1 MNENKIIEYS
11 TLYKSQ
17 QGSEHF
23 KKVPKKIF
31 PTNLLLTKKN
41 YNILLSKSPLNIKHR
56 QSNFIVGKNK
66 IDPFYL
72 SRSQYIFPGADS
84 KFRQLRLIRNSRS
97 QKVID
102 NTHSSNRSNNQNIE
116 TNDKTAEKILLKKI
130 EEVNKSLEQ
139 SENIFRYNQKIMK
152 KKLDEKDDEINNLKL
167 ELEKEKTRKKSL
179 YESMYNES
187 KNSYIDEIKQLKKQL
202 EKLNRI
208 NFELSEQNSEYENK
222 IKNLEN
228 KNAETNTKL
237 QEMRNKYNSLIKDKT
252 NDILEDEIK
261 QLQKQVERL
270 TNMNSEL
277 SRQNLEYE
285 NVIKNLENKNRENI
299 SKIKE
304 IYKNYNLLIKEKTN
318 NILENEIKQYI
329 NDLNIQIESSLNELN
344 SLNEEM
350 SSIKDENKKL
360 KMLSKEIIEARSDT
374 ELFFIDVLN
383 DAKMD
388 LYRQKK
394 EKIRKFNF
402 FPKLKNF
409 YDKGDEIKVDIRELT
424 PEMREKMLRNL
435 FEKINRSHKE
445 NNFLELNYM
454 INEDI
459 DNIEN

>member
-41 YNILLSKSPLNIKHR
+41 YNILLSKSPMNIKHH
-56 QSNFIVGKNK
+56 QSNFIVGKSK

-202 EKLNRI
+202 EKLSRI

-237 QEMRNKYNSLIKDKT
+237 QEMKNKYSSLLKDKT

-261 QLQKQVERL
+261 Q
-270 TNMNSEL
+270 
-277 SRQNLEYE
+277 Y
-285 NVIKNLENKNRENI
+285 I
-299 SKIKE
+299 S
-304 IYKNYNLLIKEKTN
+304 
-318 NILENEIKQYI
+318 
-329 NDLNIQIESSLNELN
+329 DLNIQIDSSQNELN
-344 SLNEEM
+344 SLNEEI
-350 SSIKDENKKL
+350 SYLNQENKRL
-360 KMLSKEIIEARSDT
+360 KFLTKEIIEARNET
-374 ELFFIDVLN
+374 EIFFLDALN
-383 DAKMD
+383 DVKME
-388 LYRQKK
+388 LYKQKK
-394 EKIRKFNF
+394 EKIKRDCF

-409 YDKGDEIKVDIRELT
+409 YETGNEIKVDIRELT
-424 PEMREKMLRNL
+424 PEIREKILRKL
-435 FEKINRSHKE
+435 FEKINGGYNE
-445 NNFLELNYM
+445 QNYNELNYIM
-454 INEDI
+454 DRDTSDLQE
-459 DNIEN
+459 

>member
-56 QSNFIVGKNK
+56 QSNFIVGKSK

-84 KFRQLRLIRNSRS
+84 KLRQLRLIRNSRS

-202 EKLNRI
+202 EKLSRI
-208 NFELSEQNSEYENK
+208 NSELSEQNSEYENK

-261 QLQKQVERL
+261 Q
-270 TNMNSEL
+270 
-277 SRQNLEYE
+277 Y
-285 NVIKNLENKNRENI
+285 I
-299 SKIKE
+299 S
-304 IYKNYNLLIKEKTN
+304 
-318 NILENEIKQYI
+318 
-329 NDLNIQIESSLNELN
+329 DLNIQIDSSQNELN
-344 SLNEEM
+344 SLNEEI
-350 SSIKDENKKL
+350 SYLNQENKRL
-360 KMLSKEIIEARSDT
+360 KFLTKEIIEARNET
-374 ELFFIDVLN
+374 EIFFLDALN
-383 DAKMD
+383 DVKME
-388 LYRQKK
+388 LYKQKK
-394 EKIRKFNF
+394 EKIKRDCF

-409 YDKGDEIKVDIRELT
+409 YETWNEIKVDIRELT
-424 PEMREKMLRNL
+424 PEIREKILRKL
-435 FEKINRSHKE
+435 FEKINGGYNE
-445 NNFLELNYM
+445 QNYNELNYIM
-454 INEDI
+454 DRDTSDLQE
-459 DNIEN
+459 

>member
-56 QSNFIVGKNK
+56 QSNFIVGKSK

-202 EKLNRI
+202 EKLSRI

-261 QLQKQVERL
+261 Q
-270 TNMNSEL
+270 
-277 SRQNLEYE
+277 Y
-285 NVIKNLENKNRENI
+285 I
-299 SKIKE
+299 S
-304 IYKNYNLLIKEKTN
+304 
-318 NILENEIKQYI
+318 
-329 NDLNIQIESSLNELN
+329 DLNIQIDSSQNELN
-344 SLNEEM
+344 SLNEEI
-350 SSIKDENKKL
+350 SYLNQENKRL
-360 KMLSKEIIEARSDT
+360 KFLTKEIIEARNET
-374 ELFFIDVLN
+374 EIFFLDALN
-383 DAKMD
+383 DVKME
-388 LYRQKK
+388 LYKQKK
-394 EKIRKFNF
+394 EKIKRDCF

-409 YDKGDEIKVDIRELT
+409 YETGNEIKVDIRELT
-424 PEMREKMLRNL
+424 PEIREKILRKL
-435 FEKINRSHKE
+435 FEKINGGYNE
-445 NNFLELNYM
+445 QNYNELNYIM
-454 INEDI
+454 DRDTSDLQE
-459 DNIEN
+459 

>member
-56 QSNFIVGKNK
+56 QSNFIVGKSK

-116 TNDKTAEKILLKKI
+116 TSDKTAEKILLKKI

-202 EKLNRI
+202 EKLSRI

-237 QEMRNKYNSLIKDKT
+237 QEMKNKYSSLLKDKT

-261 QLQKQVERL
+261 Q
-270 TNMNSEL
+270 
-277 SRQNLEYE
+277 Y
-285 NVIKNLENKNRENI
+285 I
-299 SKIKE
+299 S
-304 IYKNYNLLIKEKTN
+304 
-318 NILENEIKQYI
+318 
-329 NDLNIQIESSLNELN
+329 DLNIQIDSSQNELN
-344 SLNEEM
+344 SLNEEI
-350 SSIKDENKKL
+350 SYLNQENKRL
-360 KMLSKEIIEARSDT
+360 KFLTKEIIEARNET
-374 ELFFIDVLN
+374 EIFFLDALN
-383 DAKMD
+383 DVKME
-388 LYRQKK
+388 LYKQKK
-394 EKIRKFNF
+394 EKIKRDCF

-409 YDKGDEIKVDIRELT
+409 YETGNEIKVDIRELT
-424 PEMREKMLRNL
+424 PEIREKILRKL
-435 FEKINRSHKE
+435 FEKINGGYNE
-445 NNFLELNYM
+445 QNYNELNYIM
-454 INEDI
+454 DRDTSDLQE
-459 DNIEN
+459 

>member
-56 QSNFIVGKNK
+56 QSNFIVGKSK

-72 SRSQYIFPGADS
+72 SRSQYIFPGSDS

-202 EKLNRI
+202 EKLSRI

-237 QEMRNKYNSLIKDKT
+237 QEMKNKYSSLLKDKT

-261 QLQKQVERL
+261 Q
-270 TNMNSEL
+270 
-277 SRQNLEYE
+277 Y
-285 NVIKNLENKNRENI
+285 I
-299 SKIKE
+299 S
-304 IYKNYNLLIKEKTN
+304 
-318 NILENEIKQYI
+318 
-329 NDLNIQIESSLNELN
+329 DLNIQIDSSQNELN
-344 SLNEEM
+344 SLNEEI
-350 SSIKDENKKL
+350 SYLNQENKRL
-360 KMLSKEIIEARSDT
+360 KFLTKEIIEARNET
-374 ELFFIDVLN
+374 EIFFLDALN
-383 DAKMD
+383 DVKME
-388 LYRQKK
+388 LYKQKK
-394 EKIRKFNF
+394 EKIKRDCF

-409 YDKGDEIKVDIRELT
+409 YETGNEIKVDIRELT
-424 PEMREKMLRNL
+424 PEIREKILRKL
-435 FEKINRSHKE
+435 FEKINGGYNE
-445 NNFLELNYM
+445 QNYNELNYIM
-454 INEDI
+454 DRDTSDLQE
-459 DNIEN
+459 

>member
-41 YNILLSKSPLNIKHR
+41 YNILLSKSPMNIKHR
-56 QSNFIVGKNK
+56 QSNFIVGKSK

-187 KNSYIDEIKQLKKQL
+187 KNNYIDEIKQLKKQL
-202 EKLNRI
+202 EKLSRI
-208 NFELSEQNSEYENK
+208 NSELSEQNSEYENK

-261 QLQKQVERL
+261 Q
-270 TNMNSEL
+270 
-277 SRQNLEYE
+277 Y
-285 NVIKNLENKNRENI
+285 I
-299 SKIKE
+299 S
-304 IYKNYNLLIKEKTN
+304 
-318 NILENEIKQYI
+318 
-329 NDLNIQIESSLNELN
+329 DLNIQIDSSQNELN
-344 SLNEEM
+344 SLNEEI
-350 SSIKDENKKL
+350 SYLNQENKRL
-360 KMLSKEIIEARSDT
+360 KFLTKEIIEARNET
-374 ELFFIDVLN
+374 EIFFLDALN
-383 DAKMD
+383 DVKME
-388 LYRQKK
+388 LYKQKK
-394 EKIRKFNF
+394 EKIKRDCF

-409 YDKGDEIKVDIRELT
+409 YETGNEIKVDIRELT
-424 PEMREKMLRNL
+424 PEIREKILRKL
-435 FEKINRSHKE
+435 FEKINGGYNE
-445 NNFLELNYM
+445 QNYNELNYIM
-454 INEDI
+454 DRDTSDLQE
-459 DNIEN
+459 

>member
-56 QSNFIVGKNK
+56 QSNFIVGKSK

-72 SRSQYIFPGADS
+72 SRSQYIFPGSDS

-179 YESMYNES
+179 YESIYNES

-261 QLQKQVERL
+261 Q
-270 TNMNSEL
+270 
-277 SRQNLEYE
+277 Y
-285 NVIKNLENKNRENI
+285 I
-299 SKIKE
+299 S
-304 IYKNYNLLIKEKTN
+304 
-318 NILENEIKQYI
+318 
-329 NDLNIQIESSLNELN
+329 DLNIQIDSSQNELN
-344 SLNEEM
+344 SLNEEI
-350 SSIKDENKKL
+350 SYLNQENKRL
-360 KMLSKEIIEARSDT
+360 KFLTKEIIEARNET
-374 ELFFIDVLN
+374 EIFFLDALN
-383 DAKMD
+383 DVKME
-388 LYRQKK
+388 LYKQKK
-394 EKIRKFNF
+394 EKIKRDCF

-409 YDKGDEIKVDIRELT
+409 YETGNEIKVDIRELT
-424 PEMREKMLRNL
+424 PEIREKILRKL
-435 FEKINRSHKE
+435 FEKINGGYNE
-445 NNFLELNYM
+445 QNYNELNYIM
-454 INEDI
+454 DRDTSDLQE
-459 DNIEN
+459 

>member
-56 QSNFIVGKNK
+56 QSNFIVGKSK

-202 EKLNRI
+202 EKLSRI
-208 NFELSEQNSEYENK
+208 NSELSQQNSEYENK

-261 QLQKQVERL
+261 Q
-270 TNMNSEL
+270 
-277 SRQNLEYE
+277 Y
-285 NVIKNLENKNRENI
+285 I
-299 SKIKE
+299 S
-304 IYKNYNLLIKEKTN
+304 
-318 NILENEIKQYI
+318 
-329 NDLNIQIESSLNELN
+329 DLNIQIDSSQNELN
-344 SLNEEM
+344 SLNEEI
-350 SSIKDENKKL
+350 SYLNQENKRL
-360 KMLSKEIIEARSDT
+360 KFLTKEIIEARNET
-374 ELFFIDVLN
+374 EIFFLDALN
-383 DAKMD
+383 DVKME
-388 LYRQKK
+388 LYKQKK
-394 EKIRKFNF
+394 EKIKRDCF

-409 YDKGDEIKVDIRELT
+409 YETGNEIKVDIRELT
-424 PEMREKMLRNL
+424 PEIREKILRKL
-435 FEKINRSHKE
+435 FEKINGGYNE
-445 NNFLELNYM
+445 QNYNELNYIM
-454 INEDI
+454 DRDTSDLQE
-459 DNIEN
+459 

>member
-31 PTNLLLTKKN
+31 PTNLLLSKKN

-56 QSNFIVGKNK
+56 QSNFIVGKSK

-202 EKLNRI
+202 EKLSRI
-208 NFELSEQNSEYENK
+208 NSELSEQNSEYENK

-237 QEMRNKYNSLIKDKT
+237 QEMKNKYSSLLKDKT

-261 QLQKQVERL
+261 Q
-270 TNMNSEL
+270 
-277 SRQNLEYE
+277 Y
-285 NVIKNLENKNRENI
+285 I
-299 SKIKE
+299 S
-304 IYKNYNLLIKEKTN
+304 
-318 NILENEIKQYI
+318 
-329 NDLNIQIESSLNELN
+329 DLNIQIDSSQNELN
-344 SLNEEM
+344 SLNEEI
-350 SSIKDENKKL
+350 SYLNQENKRL
-360 KMLSKEIIEARSDT
+360 KFLTKEIIEARNET
-374 ELFFIDVLN
+374 EIFFLDALN
-383 DAKMD
+383 DVKME
-388 LYRQKK
+388 LYKQKK
-394 EKIRKFNF
+394 EKIKRDCF

-409 YDKGDEIKVDIRELT
+409 YETGNEIKVDIRELT
-424 PEMREKMLRNL
+424 PEIREKILRKL
-435 FEKINRSHKE
+435 FEKINGGYNE
-445 NNFLELNYM
+445 QNYNELNYIM
-454 INEDI
+454 DRDTSDLQE
-459 DNIEN
+459 

>member
-56 QSNFIVGKNK
+56 QSNFIVGKSK

-202 EKLNRI
+202 EKLSRI

-237 QEMRNKYNSLIKDKT
+237 QEMKNKYSSLLKDKT

-261 QLQKQVERL
+261 Q
-270 TNMNSEL
+270 
-277 SRQNLEYE
+277 Y
-285 NVIKNLENKNRENI
+285 I
-299 SKIKE
+299 S
-304 IYKNYNLLIKEKTN
+304 
-318 NILENEIKQYI
+318 
-329 NDLNIQIESSLNELN
+329 DLNIQIDSSQNELN
-344 SLNEEM
+344 SLNEEI
-350 SSIKDENKKL
+350 SYLNQENKRL
-360 KMLSKEIIEARSDT
+360 KFLTKEIIEARNET
-374 ELFFIDVLN
+374 EIFFLDALN
-383 DAKMD
+383 DVKME
-388 LYRQKK
+388 LYKQKK
-394 EKIRKFNF
+394 EKIKRDCF

-409 YDKGDEIKVDIRELT
+409 YETGNEIKVDIRELT
-424 PEMREKMLRNL
+424 PEIREKILRKL
-435 FEKINRSHKE
+435 FEKINGGYNE
-445 NNFLELNYM
+445 QNYNELNYIM
-454 INEDI
+454 DRDTSDLQE
-459 DNIEN
+459 